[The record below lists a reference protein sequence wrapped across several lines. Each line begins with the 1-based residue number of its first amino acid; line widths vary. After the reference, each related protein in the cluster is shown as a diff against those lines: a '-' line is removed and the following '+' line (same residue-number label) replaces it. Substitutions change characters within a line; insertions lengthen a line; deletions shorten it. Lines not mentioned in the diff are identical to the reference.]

1 MKAPGVA
8 SHAEERE
15 KNIFVVAGDAIE
27 LPLADLSESKYR
39 QEEILFFSTGASFDL
54 GLHWRL
60 IILLMR
66 LKVR

>member
-39 QEEILFFSTGASFDL
+39 QEEILFFLVQEPVLISDCTG
-54 GLHWRL
+54 
-60 IILLMR
+60 
-66 LKVR
+66 V

>member
-1 MKAPGVA
+1 MFFFCPPFFRFFTPGVA

-39 QEEILFFSTGASFDL
+39 QMLQ
-54 GLHWRL
+54 
-60 IILLMR
+60 
-66 LKVR
+66 